1 MNCVKIEEIE
11 QVNPMLVDQ
20 IILEYPKVLAIVR
33 QYAETDLGKQLVL
46 AIEPSSDINEVK
58 RRLDEVSEAKTMIER
73 YDSAPMTGVLDLSE
87 SLKRARVGSTLS
99 IEELLRVVSLVM
111 AIAENQRFIRKVRQ
125 LELPCVAMSHYFDE
139 LVPLHHLKQEIDKCI
154 DVKGYV
160 YDDASEE
167 LASVRSKL
175 AINQKRINEKM
186 EGMLRSEAN
195 RLTDTIITIRNN
207 RLVLPVKA
215 EYKNSFRGIIHDQ
228 SASRETVFIEPEGC
242 VELNNSIQTL
252 YFQEIAAVERILARL
267 SGLVMEDYQP
277 LANNFAIL
285 TDLDVIFAKA
295 KYAIA
300 ISATRPEITTD
311 EIMLLNSRHPL
322 IPKETV
328 VANTIR
334 FHKYRTI
341 IITGPNTGGKTVA
354 LKTLGLLSAMVQAG
368 LLIPVDELSK
378 TVVFANIFADIGDEQ
393 SIEQSLSTFSSH
405 ISKIISIFRNLS
417 THSLI
422 LLDELGVGTDPKEG
436 ASLAISILE
445 EIRNQDVFTMV
456 TTHYPELKVY
466 AFDKDDVVNASV
478 EFNIDTLQPTYRLQ
492 IGTPGTSNA
501 LEIASR
507 LGLDDKIV
515 KHAREVSLSFD
526 TDTSDIIKKLERQ
539 SIELNREIDEYR
551 NAKHLLEKKN
561 TELEE
566 TIAASRK
573 AQNQAAID
581 LEKAKVKII
590 EDTKNDAVALI
601 KELDEMKK
609 SEKFKEHELA
619 RLKHVVKQLG
629 SESLSLQKIN
639 SHPIYAGDIVNVIP
653 YQKQGIVMK
662 SLSGGKFEVQ
672 MGILTSTFNESELEF
687 VKKDTIDG
695 SKNKVTVSRF
705 TMSKLELDLR
715 GCRYEEAMTMLDK
728 YIDDCLVN
736 NLEFGHIIHGYGT
749 GALRK
754 GVLEYVKKHPQIK
767 SFRAGGMNEGGAGVT
782 VVNFK

>member
-1 MNCVKIEEIE
+1 
-11 QVNPMLVDQ
+11 
-20 IILEYPKVLAIVR
+20 
-33 QYAETDLGKQLVL
+33 
-46 AIEPSSDINEVK
+46 
-58 RRLDEVSEAKTMIER
+58 
-73 YDSAPMTGVLDLSE
+73 
-87 SLKRARVGSTLS
+87 
-99 IEELLRVVSLVM
+99 
-111 AIAENQRFIRKVRQ
+111 
-125 LELPCVAMSHYFDE
+125 
-139 LVPLHHLKQEIDKCI
+139 
-154 DVKGYV
+154 
-160 YDDASEE
+160 
-167 LASVRSKL
+167 
-175 AINQKRINEKM
+175 
-186 EGMLRSEAN
+186 
-195 RLTDTIITIRNN
+195 
-207 RLVLPVKA
+207 
-215 EYKNSFRGIIHDQ
+215 
-228 SASRETVFIEPEGC
+228 
-242 VELNNSIQTL
+242 
-252 YFQEIAAVERILARL
+252 
-267 SGLVMEDYQP
+267 
-277 LANNFAIL
+277 
-285 TDLDVIFAKA
+285 
-295 KYAIA
+295 
-300 ISATRPEITTD
+300 
-311 EIMLLNSRHPL
+311 MLLNSRHPL

-417 THSLI
+417 AHSLI